1 MYDVKVMSTDRQ
13 LSCESSEGKYIS
25 QIICSQNYSH
35 VLKRG
40 TLISFNTHTL
50 KQRIIIV
57 IQIFTSISPSFT
69 APHQSGSYT
78 NKQLVN

>member
-1 MYDVKVMSTDRQ
+1 MYDVTVMSRDRQ
-13 LSCESSEGKYIS
+13 LSRESPKGKYIFE
-25 QIICSQNYSH
+25 IMCAQNYSH

-69 APHQSGSYT
+69 APHQSGSYA
-78 NKQLVN
+78 NK